1 MPHGERLSAAIEPP
15 DRDADCVIHV
25 DHDWRVTGIDAN
37 ARERVGMGDESLG
50 RDIRDLF
57 PLSAATYARDV
68 LQRALE
74 EGEESR
80 LRFYGRELGTWF
92 DMRMRPVEGG
102 AEIAFRDLAD
112 DGAAGDEPPPPTT
125 DDALNRIAEEMRR
138 LADRISQGR
147 LSEPDGDVRLPGQQW
162 NDGRLAR
169 IAEAIYRD
177 RRNRAKVLG
186 VEFGEPQWDILLDL
200 FIQAVR
206 SNRVS
211 VTSACIAADVPPSTA
226 LRALDQLAGAGMVA
240 RKEDVEDRRRVWVSL
255 TPKGIR
261 AMRSFLRNSELAA
274 LQSQS

>member
-1 MPHGERLSAAIEPP
+1 
-15 DRDADCVIHV
+15 
-25 DHDWRVTGIDAN
+25 
-37 ARERVGMGDESLG
+37 MGDESLG